1 MSRAEFDWSY
11 YEDQMK
17 GVLRKNLLQAA
28 YNDQAVLDLVEKKIG
43 TQGGLLPE
51 EEDRV
56 VKDVAIKYLMEESDV
71 ISIIYSRLD
80 IRLYE
85 LQLEG
90 LGYGQA

>member
-17 GVLRKNLLQAA
+17 GALRKNLLQAA
-28 YNDQAVLDLVEKKIG
+28 YHDQAVLELVEKIIV
-43 TQGGLLPE
+43 TQGGFLPE

-56 VKDVAIKYLMEESDV
+56 VKDVAKKYRMEESDV
-71 ISIIYSRLD
+71 KSVIYSRLD

-90 LGYGQA
+90 LGHGQA